1 MKIVIVIINLI
12 TMVLNGF
19 VLSFGWNTF
28 VLRIFELPRISAW
41 TALALVLMYEV
52 VVYKSINVRWT
63 EWLNKQ
69 IEDDETERDMKL
81 TVSGLSFILLV
92 YLILFLLSLI

>member
-1 MKIVIVIINLI
+1 MKIIIAIINLI
-12 TMVLNGF
+12 TIVLNGF

-28 VLRIFELPRISAW
+28 VLRVFELPRVNAW

-69 IEDDETERDMKL
+69 IEDDETERAMKL
-81 TVSGLSFILLV
+81 TVSGLVFILLV

>member
-12 TMVLNGF
+12 TMVLNGL

-28 VLRIFELPRISAW
+28 VLRIFELPRINAW

-69 IEDDETERDMKL
+69 IEDDETERAMKL

>member
-1 MKIVIVIINLI
+1 MKIIVVIINLI
-12 TMVLNGF
+12 TMILNGF

-28 VLRIFELPRISAW
+28 VLRIFELPRINAW

-69 IEDDETERDMKL
+69 IEDDETERAMKL

>member
-1 MKIVIVIINLI
+1 MKIIIAITNLI

-41 TALALVLMYEV
+41 TALALVLMYEL
-52 VVYKSINVRWT
+52 VVYKSINVRWN
-63 EWLNKQ
+63 EYLNKQ
-69 IEDDETERDMKL
+69 IADDETERAVKL
-81 TVSGLSFILLV
+81 TVSGLVFILLV